1 MHSERQHKL
10 LSVFQSW
17 KYHDGIRPARDDG
30 KSLLNRLKWRS
41 RKRKKFKKKLK
52 LDDLYHHWLQTEV
65 QDVNLYMPDSEV
77 DAYNDVQYGLQ
88 HRLRTGIC
96 TCQIQMRP
104 EYRVGVQR
112 KQAVRAID
120 EVYLCEEVVRNRVA
134 SFRSLSDASLQRI
147 LETNGMATRT
157 RVSTRWTSH
166 LRARR
171 RRAIGRYLRLRES
184 LQEAEGILLRYNEH
198 MDAAATWAN
207 ERWHDLEMG
216 TLFAFDDNWA
226 NRAWHD
232 LELFDTMDS
241 NDMAYNNL
249 QAKDVEIG
257 YKMSICTNASPY
269 WNRKSKY
276 HSLQHMRMLLQM
288 MRIVTQMLRTS
299 TYNIANITVLFTAL
313 WQRIGNSGGRCVQQ
327 AGTGRFGNSFVTS
340 RVNLE

>member
-1 MHSERQHKL
+1 MMYVCLITLTEKIRCILRGSTSFVQFFILGNTMLAFVL
-10 LSVFQSW
+10 LGMMVRASSSGSSGDRENGNNA
-17 KYHDGIRPARDDG
+17 KRSSNSNTCLMLCTITGSD
-30 KSLLNRLKWRS
+30 SLLHAHGIKCRRA
-41 RKRKKFKKKLK
+41 KR
-52 LDDLYHHWLQTEV
+52 T
-65 QDVNLYMPDSEV
+65 
-77 DAYNDVQYGLQ
+77 
-88 HRLRTGIC
+88 
-96 TCQIQMRP
+96 
-104 EYRVGVQR
+104 
-112 KQAVRAID
+112 VRAID
-120 EVYLCEEVVRNRVA
+120 DVYFCEEVVRNRV
-134 SFRSLSDASLQRI
+134 SGFHNLSDASLQRI
-147 LETNGMATRT
+147 LETNGMETRT

-327 AGTGRFGNSFVTS
+327 AGTGRFGNSFMTS